1 MNRSLQEIYLLLEA
15 TTWTTELIMEGM
27 LAIVV
32 IYLDEAAMS
41 ADLAVAGTTLE
52 QTLISWCV
60 SKVQPKSNNKENNP
74 SFELADNNKVKESIV
89 E

>member
-1 MNRSLQEIYLLLEA
+1 MLMVDTGSSS
-15 TTWTTELIMEGM
+15 TTELIMEGA

-52 QTLISWCV
+52 QTLISGCV
-60 SKVQPKSNNKENNP
+60 
-74 SFELADNNKVKESIV
+74 I
-89 E
+89 